1 MILADKIIEERKRN
15 GWSQEELA
23 ERLQVSRQSV
33 SKWEGAQSIP
43 DINRIIQMAELFGV
57 STDYLLKD
65 DVTRDAGAMV
75 LSESVDSDRR
85 IRTVS
90 MEEASEFLALKKRHA
105 PLVGLAVS
113 MCVLSPVLLIV
124 LSGLSGAGMFGITE
138 NLAGGIGML
147 TLLSLVAAAVYTF
160 IKCGNEAKKYE
171 FLDTDEIDTAYG
183 VDGMAKEKRSAFEG
197 TFNRYIGIGVMLC
210 VLCSVPLLMASFLTE
225 QGYVATCMVGVLLV
239 MVAAAVNLFVRAGMV
254 KESYDKLLQEGDYT
268 VEKKAQAPFMNR
280 IANIYWLSAVAIYLA
295 VSLPTGRWDITW
307 ILWPIAGIMYAVV
320 VTIVKMVIK
329 AKD

>member
-33 SKWEGAQSIP
+33 SKWESAQSIP
-43 DINRIIQMAELFGV
+43 DINRILQMAEVFGV

-65 DVTRDAGAMV
+65 DVTRDACAMV

-85 IRTVS
+85 IHTVS
-90 MEEASEFLALKKRHA
+90 MEEASEFLALKKRQA
-105 PLVGLAVS
+105 PIVALAVS

-124 LSGLSGAGMFGITE
+124 FSGLSAAGMFGLTE
-138 NLAGGIGML
+138 KLAGAIGML
-147 TLLSLVAAAVYTF
+147 ILLSLVAAAVYTF

-171 FLDTDEIDTAYG
+171 FLDIDEIDTAYG
-183 VDGMAKEKRSAFEG
+183 VDGMAKEKRSAYEG
-197 TFNRYIGIGVMLC
+197 TFSRYIGIGVMLC
-210 VLCSVPLLMASFLTE
+210 VLCSVPLLVASFLTE
-225 QGYVATCMVGVLLV
+225 QGYVVTCMVGVLLI
-239 MVAAAVNLFVRAGMV
+239 MVAVAVNLFVRAGMV
-254 KESYDKLLQEGDYT
+254 KGSYDKLLQEGDYT
-268 VEKKAQAPFMNR
+268 VAKKAQAPFMNR

-307 ILWPIAGIMYAVV
+307 ILWPVAGVMYAVV
-320 VTIVKMVIK
+320 VTIVKMVTK

>member
-23 ERLQVSRQSV
+23 EKLQVSRQSV

-65 DVTRDAGAMV
+65 DVTR
-75 LSESVDSDRR
+75 SEGTAALTELAESDRQ

-90 MEEASEFLALKKRHA
+90 MEEASEFLELKRRQA
-105 PLVGLAVS
+105 PLVALATS
-113 MCVLSPVLLIV
+113 MCVISPVLLIV
-124 LSGLSGAGMFGITE
+124 LGALSDSHVFGITE

-147 TLLSLVAAAVYTF
+147 TLLVLVAAAVYTF
-160 IKCGNEAKKYE
+160 IRCGNEAKKYE

-183 VDGMAKEKRSAFEG
+183 IDGMAKEKRSEYEG
-197 TFNRYIGIGVMLC
+197 MFNRYVGIGVVLC
-210 VLCSVPLLMASFLTE
+210 VLCSVPLLMAAFLTE
-225 QGYVATCMVGVLLV
+225 RGEVVAAMVGVLLIL
-239 MVAAAVNLFVRAGMV
+239 VAIAVNLFVRAGMI

-268 VEKKAQAPFMNR
+268 PQKKR
-280 IANIYWLSAVAIYLA
+280 IAPLLSRIATIYWLTAVAIYLA
-295 VSLPTGRWDITW
+295 ISLPTGRWDTTW
-307 ILWPIAGIMYAVV
+307 IVWPVAGVMYAVV
-320 VTIVKMVIK
+320 VTIVKIAIK

>member
-43 DINRIIQMAELFGV
+43 DINRIIQMAELFDV

-65 DVTRDAGAMV
+65 DVTRDAGAIA
-75 LSESVDSDRR
+75 LSESVESDRQ

-90 MEEASEFLALKKRHA
+90 MEEASEFLAMKKRHA
-105 PLVGLAVS
+105 PLVARAVS

-124 LSGLSGAGMFGITE
+124 LAGLSDAGIFGITE
-138 NLAGGIGML
+138 NLAGSIGML
-147 TLLSLVAAAVYTF
+147 ALLSLVAAAVYTF

-183 VDGMAKEKRSAFEG
+183 IDGMAKEKRSAFEG
-197 TFNRYIGIGVMLC
+197 TFNRCIGIGVMLC
-210 VLCSVPLLMASFLTE
+210 VLCSVPLLMAAFLTE
-225 QGYVATCMVGVLLV
+225 QGYVVTGMVGVLLV
-239 MVAAAVNLFVRAGMV
+239 MVAVAVNLFVRAGMI
-254 KESYDKLLQEGDYT
+254 KESYDKLLQESEYT
-268 VEKKAQAPFMNR
+268 VEKKKHAPLMNR
-280 IANIYWLSAVAIYLA
+280 IATIYWLSAVAIYLA
-295 VSLPTGRWDITW
+295 VSLPTGRWDTTW
-307 ILWPIAGIMYAVV
+307 ILWPVAGIMYAVV
-320 VTIVKMVIK
+320 MTIVKMVTK
-329 AKD
+329 VKD